1 MKFLCWSYTKVE
13 LPACKKGDTL
23 GHFRDILIH
32 WPKKPLGCCWSQ
44 QSLSISGFW
53 MLYDGPASRVEKILA
68 LKPLC
73 GKRWSS
79 VFIRWRSKSLFRAL
93 VSPRSTV
100 STSDEKCDK
109 INDWNYQIDMLL
121 PKMSRHC
128 VGTRHVFLA
137 NEQQK
142 ECWQQKKLRCMI
154 LHDHKIIW
162 AKICCCN
169 SCTKLQ
175 RSMQHPRFARLHF
188 DSQKDDCFNFVESMW
203 YGRSWPRRA

>member
-13 LPACKKGDTL
+13 LSACKTR
-23 GHFRDILIH
+23 GHIRTFQRYFD
-32 WPKKPLGCCWSQ
+32 
-44 QSLSISGFW
+44 SLTRK
-53 MLYDGPASRVEKILA
+53 ASRLLFITVTTITVNQWILDAVWRASIQGWENIGAQAIMRKKMIFCIHKMEVEKPFSCI
-68 LKPLC
+68 
-73 GKRWSS
+73 GQ
-79 VFIRWRSKSLFRAL
+79 
-93 VSPRSTV
+93 
-100 STSDEKCDK
+100 STSDEKWDK

-121 PKMSRHC
+121 PKMSWHN
-128 VGTRHVFLA
+128 VGARHVFLA

-142 ECWQQKKLRCMI
+142 DCWQPKKLRCMI

-175 RSMQHPRFARLHF
+175 RRMPHPWFPRFHF